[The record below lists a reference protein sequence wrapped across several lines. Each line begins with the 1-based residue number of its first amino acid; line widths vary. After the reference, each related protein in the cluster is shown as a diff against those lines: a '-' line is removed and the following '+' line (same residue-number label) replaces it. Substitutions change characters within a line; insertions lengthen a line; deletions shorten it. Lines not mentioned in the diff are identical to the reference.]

1 MVPATIA
8 AHTERTRTQ
17 QAQPT
22 ERPVDERSTA
32 MMIIQSANLLLRF
45 LLELSALG
53 ALGYWGFHTTDGVI
67 TKLGLGLG
75 APLVAAVVW
84 GVFVS
89 PKAAVP
95 LSTPLWLLVQAGVF
109 GAAMAGLLATGRP
122 SLAWALGLTVIIN
135 GVLLYVWGQ

>member
-1 MVPATIA
+1 
-8 AHTERTRTQ
+8 
-17 QAQPT
+17 
-22 ERPVDERSTA
+22 
-32 MMIIQSANLLLRF
+32 MIILQSANLLLRF

-53 ALGYWGFHTTDGVI
+53 ALGYWGFHTPDGVMA
-67 TKLGLGLG
+67 KLGLGLG

-95 LSTPLWLLVQAGVF
+95 LSTPLWLLVQVGVF
-109 GAAMAGLLATGRP
+109 GAAMAALLASGRP

-135 GVLLYVWGQ
+135 GVLMYVWGQ